1 MTGYKPITAD
11 KGLDFNPDW
20 FTVARDAY
28 LRTGKYTEFRMHSK
42 PYNDFWEEEYRRC
55 REGYTVN
62 GYTITGPNYYYL
74 NYYQLPN
81 IDVEMAGS
89 GRPDVFPTFLVFQ
102 YEFFHYFEICRKQRK
117 DVCLMK
123 ARGVGF
129 SEINASICACIYNC
143 FR

>member
-74 NYYQLPN
+74 NYYQ
-81 IDVEMAGS
+81 I
-89 GRPDVFPTFLVFQ
+89 GRAS
-102 YEFFHYFEICRKQRK
+102 CRER
-117 DVCLMK
+117 V
-123 ARGVGF
+123 
-129 SEINASICACIYNC
+129 
-143 FR
+143 